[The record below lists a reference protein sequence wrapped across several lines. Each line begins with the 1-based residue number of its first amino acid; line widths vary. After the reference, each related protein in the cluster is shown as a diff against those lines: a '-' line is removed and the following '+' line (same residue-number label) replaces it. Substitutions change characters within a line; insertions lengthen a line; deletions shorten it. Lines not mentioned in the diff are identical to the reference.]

1 MKPMNSGRDPFD
13 VLREQMQ
20 TPEPTPEDVAIARGR
35 LEQAIA
41 AARRRVSPWRDWRL
55 LAGVAAAVALVLV
68 AVPLATTSPAQA
80 ALTEIAQA
88 SREGSP
94 LEVPTG
100 SVVAF
105 TSERTDLAI
114 RPGEDFELDR
124 EFVAYLLPTTR
135 EVWRQ
140 PEEQFVLIRT
150 TVGTP
155 TFFDPLHE
163 QAYYAAELDKADR
176 IGETLVE
183 QFRDVADPILE
194 TEWPS
199 DPDQL
204 LTAMNEFIGGTADTE
219 STPAD
224 LFTLAANLLRET
236 NPRPGLRGSILEVLA
251 GLPLELDQDDD
262 TSIKVSVVDDD
273 RRLTMELSQSGDLI
287 SESITL
293 LEADPT
299 LGIPVGTLISEA
311 THQMVQ
317 VVDELPNQSEE
328 SS

>member
-1 MKPMNSGRDPFD
+1 MNSGRDPFD

-20 TPEPTPEDVAIARGR
+20 TPEPTPEDVAKARGR

-41 AARRRVSPWRDWRL
+41 AERRRVRHWRDWRV

-68 AVPLATTSPAQA
+68 AVPLATTSRAQA

-88 SREGSP
+88 SREATP

-100 SVVAF
+100 SFVAT

-135 EVWRQ
+135 QVWRQ

-155 TFFDPLHE
+155 VFFDPLHE

-176 IGETLVE
+176 IGETVVD
-183 QFRDVADPILE
+183 QFTDVADPILE
-194 TEWPS
+194 AEWPS

-204 LTAMNEFIGGTADTE
+204 LTAMNEFIGGTADSETQ
-219 STPAD
+219 PAD

-236 NPRPGLRGSILEVLA
+236 NPPPELRGSILEVLA
-251 GLPLELDQDDD
+251 GLPLDLDKDDD
-262 TSIKVSVVDDD
+262 TSIKVSVVDDG
-273 RRLTMELSQSGDLI
+273 RRLTMELSVHGDLL
-287 SESITL
+287 SESTTL

-311 THQMVQ
+311 TYHMAQ
-317 VVDELPNQSEE
+317 VVDELPIQSEK
-328 SS
+328 SN